1 MHFIVYRLP
10 VLLYMGLIFYE
21 SSGPIESPALEAIP
35 DTVLH
40 AAGYTVLYLLAFWA
54 VHEGLAVAARRG
66 GYWLPA
72 MITVLYGASDEFHQS
87 YVPGRVASLHDL
99 AADAAGAVL
108 GILLVAVLR
117 RLYKKKREGIAP

>member
-1 MHFIVYRLP
+1 
-10 VLLYMGLIFYE
+10 MGLIFYE

-87 YVPGRVASLHDL
+87 YVPGRVASLQDL